1 MSKNFL
7 AFLVVVLVGLAW
19 ASALSQVFCSSVP
32 SATNNFESSYKISVQ
47 NGFYVAD
54 HTLYVSMPP
63 SVNEYY
69 NGKSH
74 TLINEMDYDKYVT
87 PSAVQSIADNIREVT
102 NATPYNDEEF
112 ANAVLM
118 MVHEVPYVRSD
129 AKYPVETLVD
139 NQADCDGL
147 SILAASIMKAG
158 GVDVVLLLYNDI
170 NPPHMNIGVNLAQ
183 MPVSHSWW
191 TVPSGI
197 AYDNKTYWVAECTS
211 LAEWTV
217 GDRPQLLSNTKPIV
231 IPLTNCEKSSPA
243 KVGSRLDKSLL
254 PSSISLNLAAVYSNG
269 SDERIVNVSGSVSP
283 LFPNASVTL
292 YVNQPGYAPIAY
304 QTVTDEQGNY
314 AQQWNTTLPGT
325 YIMRTSWS
333 GSSNYS
339 GSDSDAITVFI
350 GAQQPV
356 VLGSPNDIYDR
367 GVSKPQVQTNSPWYV
382 ALLNRS
388 PKEFLNSNLTGTN
401 VVLSGD
407 FMVLSDGHELTPNDT
422 TITLPA
428 HRETYRLPRSSRTV
442 TVMVPEQV
450 ITIPGAELLRSQFGF
465 ILQQNEAGNY
475 TASVQVLNDDELSQ
489 IAQNIGSSNAV
500 IINASNVVTK
510 NAWHQAVARVVGD
523 KATVEVYN
531 ASGMLLDNSS
541 QSWSGQSSGE
551 FGVLM
556 TYQTGQIIAFKDLK
570 VEAVT
575 QAPPATTQ
583 DAAEGN
589 GFELLYPYVSP
600 LLLLAGVVLA
610 IVCLWQRH
618 GSKKCANDVHESL

>member
-32 SATNNFESSYKISVQ
+32 SATSNFESSYKISVQ

>member
-1 MSKNFL
+1 
-7 AFLVVVLVGLAW
+7 
-19 ASALSQVFCSSVP
+19 
-32 SATNNFESSYKISVQ
+32 
-47 NGFYVAD
+47 
-54 HTLYVSMPP
+54 MPP

-183 MPVSHSWW
+183 NPVSHSWW

-314 AQQWNTTLPGT
+314 AQQWNATLPGT

-367 GVSKPQVQTNSPWYV
+367 GVSKAQVQTNSPWYV

-401 VVLSGD
+401 VVLSGG

-422 TITLPA
+422 TMTLPA

-600 LLLLAGVVLA
+600 LLLLAGIVLA
-610 IVCLWQRH
+610 VVCLWQRRGRKKNARMMFMNLCEC
-618 GSKKCANDVHESL
+618 GS

>member
-32 SATNNFESSYKISVQ
+32 SATSNFESSYKISVQ

-523 KATVEVYN
+523 KAIVEVYN